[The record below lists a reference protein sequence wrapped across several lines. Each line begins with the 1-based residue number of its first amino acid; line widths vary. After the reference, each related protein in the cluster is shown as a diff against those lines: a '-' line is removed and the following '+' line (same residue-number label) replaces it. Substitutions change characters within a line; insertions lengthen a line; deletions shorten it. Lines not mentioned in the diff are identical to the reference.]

1 MSAGKKQDFH
11 TINDDLARFA
21 KCIPA
26 DGMHISYLDKA
37 CELMDLYGEA
47 LSIMEDERIIA
58 NEERVEEIAREIREI
73 VGK

>member
-1 MSAGKKQDFH
+1 MSAGERHGFH

-21 KCIPA
+21 KRIPA

-47 LSIMEDERIIA
+47 LSIMEDDRTIE
-58 NEERVEEIAREIREI
+58 NEERVEEIAMEIREI
-73 VGK
+73 VGE